1 MVGYIKVARMKL
13 LIVYNTCEIR
23 GTGNIV
29 FYVDAIRSLL
39 AQRVDPGIEFRVCVS
54 ACAPSQMWVI
64 QSQNT
69 FNSQISYN
77 FIPENVPLS
86 VSFNHTVAKMV
97 ETHGKYDHYLYLDSG
112 ISFWDPSQ
120 RFDALQK
127 LIDVHVKGYASTAAL
142 ASNDDGR
149 QWLGWDFEPGKDE
162 YEFPVGKTTN
172 MHVQLFSEEWRD
184 TYGHILPD
192 IFASH
197 TMESVFPFMAA
208 SIQRNNVITRGI
220 QLLHIHSMDGA
231 SAGSPAVGVDR
242 IACSDTFESGGLLFK
257 TKKTMDKRYREGHAI
272 GFGWESCKPYWQH
285 DPDCFDE
292 NGFAKHPELK
302 DFLKRE
308 LYLNKEEFDYAT
320 LGHYFRP

>member
-1 MVGYIKVARMKL
+1 MKL
-13 LIVYNTCEIR
+13 LVLYNTCEIR
-23 GTGNIV
+23 GTGNIP
-29 FYVDAIRSLL
+29 FYVDSIRSLL
-39 AQRVDPGIEFRVCVS
+39 AQRVDPGIEVRVCLS
-54 ACAPSQMWVI
+54 ACVPSQMWII

-69 FNSQISYN
+69 FGSQISYN
-77 FIPENVPLS
+77 FITENVPLS
-86 VSFNHTVAKMV
+86 VSFNHSVAKMV
-97 ETHGKYDHYLYLDSG
+97 EAHGKFDHYLYLDSG

-120 RFDALQK
+120 RFDALQGMTD
-127 LIDVHVKGYASTAAL
+127 IHFSDAYASTAAL

-149 QWLGWDFEPGKDE
+149 QWLGWDFAPNSNT
-162 YEFPVGKTTN
+162 YVFPVGKTTN
-172 MHVQLFSEEWRD
+172 MHCQFFTEQWRE

-208 SIQRNNVITRGI
+208 AMNRKNVITKAV
-220 QLLHIHSMDGA
+220 QFLHVHSMDGA
-231 SAGSPAVGVDR
+231 SSGSRAPDPDR
-242 IACSDTFESGGLLFK
+242 IPCSDTFESGGLLFK

-308 LYLNKEEFDYAT
+308 LYLNKEEFDYGT
-320 LGHYFRP
+320 LNHYFRP